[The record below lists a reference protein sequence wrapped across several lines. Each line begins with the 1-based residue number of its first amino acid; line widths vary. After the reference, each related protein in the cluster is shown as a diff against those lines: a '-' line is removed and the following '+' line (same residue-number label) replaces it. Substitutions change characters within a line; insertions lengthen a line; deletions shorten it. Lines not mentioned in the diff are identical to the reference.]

1 MKIVSAFLFVVS
13 LVLFACMPP
22 TAHAEPVSAE
32 RVAAV
37 QWVKENSSPTMSDAK
52 LKKIVSNVWA
62 TAHLNDIN
70 PLLVMSV
77 IKTESNF
84 KENTKSFYGAKGLM
98 QVVPRF
104 HRDKL
109 KGRNPY
115 DAHTSIEVGTQI
127 LKDCWDKSRRNLK
140 AALQCYSG
148 GGGKKYYK
156 KVVTNHAALKTYLKD
171 TQQSEVKL
179 SQFAANYNN
188 L

>member
-1 MKIVSAFLFVVS
+1 MKIATVFLFLFT
-13 LVLFACMPP
+13 LVFFAYTPQM
-22 TAHAEPVSAE
+22 AHAESGSIE
-32 RVAAV
+32 RTIAT
-37 QWVKENSSPTMSDAK
+37 QWVKENSAVTMTDSK
-52 LKKIVSNVWA
+52 LKKVVNSIWA
-62 TAHLNDIN
+62 TAHLNDLN

-77 IKTESNF
+77 IKTESDF

-104 HRDKL
+104 HQDKL

-115 DAHTSIEVGTQI
+115 DSHTSIEVGTQI
-127 LKDCWDKSRRNLK
+127 LKDCWDKNKRNLR

-156 KVVTNHAALKTYLKD
+156 KVLTHQAALKSYLKD
-171 TQQSEVKL
+171 AEQTEFSL
-179 SQFAANYNN
+179 TQFASASNN

>member
-1 MKIVSAFLFVVS
+1 MKFVSTLLFLVS
-13 LVLFACMPP
+13 LVLFACSPP
-22 TAHAEPVSAE
+22 MAHAEPVSSE
-32 RVAAV
+32 RAAAV
-37 QWVKENSSPTMSDAK
+37 QWVKENSSPAMSDAR
-52 LKKIVSNVWA
+52 LKKIVSSVWA

-70 PLLVMSV
+70 PLLVLSV

-115 DAHTSIEVGTQI
+115 DSHTSIEVGTQI

-156 KVVTNHAALKTYLKD
+156 KVVSNHAALKSYLKD
-171 TQQSEVKL
+171 TEQNEMKL
-179 SQFAANYNN
+179 SQLVANHNN